1 MKEIY
6 VCEKCGAQFD
16 DFNAAYKCE
25 DSHLL
30 LENVWSDVQPE
41 LNKRAVWANG
51 DAAPA
56 SIVMFTERYN
66 RDTGNYDR
74 VFYTYKRGKA
84 LTDKEV
90 AEINAERDARKAREE
105 ADREAW
111 RKEMEAKKARE
122 EAEAASAE
130 AAS

>member
-1 MKEIY
+1 MKELYI
-6 VCEKCGAQFD
+6 CEKCGATYENYD
-16 DFNAAYKCE
+16 AAWECE
-25 DSHLL
+25 NGHRM
-30 LENVWSDVQPE
+30 LENVWSDVQAE
-41 LNKRAVWANG
+41 LDKRATWSNG
-51 DAAPA
+51 DVAPA
-56 SIVMFTERYN
+56 TVIMFTERYN

-90 AEINAERDARKAREE
+90 AEINAERDARKAKEE